1 MKNLIKAEKHVPLP
15 WPKEP
20 RRTLLGH
27 FKMLVYMIAY
37 MYNANEVLNMKSIN
51 ATAFRKDLFKIL
63 DTVIKFDE
71 PVTVTTKNGNAVLI
85 SESEYRSI
93 METIYLMSDREF
105 MEGLKDADEQDRATY
120 TKFDPKK
127 DL

>member
-1 MKNLIKAEKHVPLP
+1 MKNLIKAEKHVSVL

-20 RRTLLGH
+20 RRTLLSH

-37 MYNANEVLNMKSIN
+37 MYNANEVVNMTSIN
-51 ATAFRKDLFKIL
+51 ATAFRKDLFKVL
-63 DTVIKFDE
+63 DSVIKFDE

-85 SESEYRSI
+85 SESDYRSI

>member
-1 MKNLIKAEKHVPLP
+1 MKNLIKVEKHLSLP

-37 MYNANEVLNMKSIN
+37 MYNANEAVNMTSIN

-63 DTVIKFDE
+63 DSVIKFDD